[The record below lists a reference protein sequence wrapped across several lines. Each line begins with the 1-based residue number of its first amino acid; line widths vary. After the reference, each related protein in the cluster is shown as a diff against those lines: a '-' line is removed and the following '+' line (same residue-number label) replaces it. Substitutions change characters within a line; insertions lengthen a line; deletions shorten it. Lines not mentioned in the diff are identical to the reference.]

1 VGAGLGPEAPGTYDL
16 VGDAAFRTGA
26 GCAAFNYGWGEG
38 DPVPAPP
45 PTPPRTER
53 KPGGA
58 GPGTAA
64 AAAAAPPRLV
74 RLFRATHGRRLTVV
88 LRLGRPARVR
98 VDVLR
103 RGRVVRRLAN
113 RRLPAG
119 RTLRVS
125 ARGSRRGS
133 YTVRLKVT
141 RGGVTRVLTR
151 RV

>member
-1 VGAGLGPEAPGTYDL
+1 M
-16 VGDAAFRTGA
+16 AFRTGP

-38 DPVPAPP
+38 DPAVPPAPA
-45 PTPPRTER
+45 PPRTER
-53 KPGGA
+53 KPGA
-58 GPGTAA
+58 AAPAA
-64 AAAAAPPRLV
+64 AATTGTPPLIRT
-74 RLFRATHGRRLTVV
+74 FRTTRGRQLTVV

-98 VDVLR
+98 IDVLR

-113 RRLPAG
+113 RNLAAG

-125 ARGSRRGS
+125 ARGLRRGR

-141 RGGVTRVLTR
+141 RGGVTRVVSR